1 MSKIARSWMLTK
13 QSFAVLAGDKR
24 LALFPVM
31 SAAAAIL
38 VSLTFAIPLF
48 TSGAAGA
55 IQNGQA
61 SIAQYLVLFLFYFA
75 NYFVVV
81 YFNCALVACANICL
95 SGGHA
100 TLGDGLRAANQR
112 LGRIL
117 MWAAVAATVG
127 LILRVL
133 EERAE
138 KLGKI
143 VVWLLGTTWTLIT
156 YFIVP
161 VLVFEDLDVIESVK
175 RSTQLFKQTWGEE
188 FVAGFSFG
196 LIWLVALLPGIALA
210 IAGFMVHPATGIAVM
225 VLYVVLLSVVAAA
238 VKSIFTVALYRYAAQ
253 QQVPAGFS
261 PELVQGA
268 FGGSKG
274 FAAGAGR

>member
-1 MSKIARSWMLTK
+1 MSKFSRSWMLVK
-13 QSFAVLAGDKR
+13 QSFAVLAADKR
-24 LALFPVM
+24 LVLFPVL
-31 SAAAAIL
+31 SAVAAIV
-38 VSLTFAIPLF
+38 VSLSFAIPLF
-48 TSGAAGA
+48 TSGAARA
-55 IQNGQA
+55 FQNGQA
-61 SIAQYLVLFLFYFA
+61 TPAEYVVLFLFYFA

-81 YFNCALVACANICL
+81 YFNCALVACASICL

-100 TLGDGLRAANQR
+100 TLTDGLRAANQR

-127 LILRVL
+127 LLLRML
-133 EERAE
+133 EERAQ

-175 RSTQLFKQTWGEE
+175 RSAHLLKQTWGEE

-210 IAGFMVHPATGIAVM
+210 AAGFMVHPLLGAAVL
-225 VLYVVLLSVVAAA
+225 VVYGVVLAAVAAA

-253 QQVPAGFS
+253 QQVPPGFS

-268 FGGSKG
+268 FGGSKAW
-274 FAAGAGR
+274 AAGAGQ

>member
-1 MSKIARSWMLTK
+1 MGKFSRSWMLVK
-13 QSFAVLAGDKR
+13 QSFAVLAADKR
-24 LALFPVM
+24 LVLFPVM
-31 SAAAAIL
+31 SALAAIA
-38 VSLTFAIPLF
+38 VSLSFAIPLF
-48 TSGAAGA
+48 TSGAATS
-55 IQNGQA
+55 IQNGQGTA
-61 SIAQYLVLFLFYFA
+61 AQYVVLFLFYFA

-81 YFNCALVACANICL
+81 YFNCALVACASICL

-100 TLGDGLRAANQR
+100 TLTDGLRAANQR

-127 LILRVL
+127 LLLRML
-133 EERAE
+133 EERAQ

-161 VLVFEDLDVIESVK
+161 VLVFEDHDVIESVK
-175 RSTQLFKQTWGEE
+175 RSAQLFKQTWGEE
-188 FVAGFSFG
+188 FAAGFSFT
-196 LIWLVALLPGIALA
+196 LIWLVALLPGLALA
-210 IAGFMVHPATGIAVM
+210 AAGWMVHPLAGIAVF
-225 VLYVVLLSVVAAA
+225 VLYMVALASVAAA

-253 QQVPAGFS
+253 QQVPNGFS

-268 FGGSKG
+268 FGSSRG

>member
-1 MSKIARSWMLTK
+1 MSKFSRSWMLVK
-13 QSFAVLAGDKR
+13 QSFAVLAADKR
-24 LALFPVM
+24 LVLFPVL
-31 SAAAAIL
+31 SAVAAIV
-38 VSLTFAIPLF
+38 VSLSFAIPLF
-48 TSGAAGA
+48 TSGAATA
-55 IQNGQA
+55 FQNGQA
-61 SIAQYLVLFLFYFA
+61 TPTEYVVLFLFYFA

-81 YFNCALVACANICL
+81 YFNCALVACASICL

-100 TLGDGLRAANQR
+100 TLADGLRAANQR

-127 LILRVL
+127 LLLRML
-133 EERAE
+133 EERAQ

-175 RSTQLFKQTWGEE
+175 RSAHLLKQTWGEE

-210 IAGFMVHPATGIAVM
+210 AAGFMVHPLLGAAVL
-225 VLYVVLLSVVAAA
+225 VVYGVVLAAVAAA

-253 QQVPAGFS
+253 QQVPPGFS

-268 FGGSKG
+268 FGGSKAW
-274 FAAGAGR
+274 AAGAGQ

>member
-1 MSKIARSWMLTK
+1 MLSKFSRSWALIK

-24 LALFPVM
+24 LLLFPVL
-31 SAAAAIL
+31 SAVAAVV
-38 VSLTFAIPLF
+38 VSVSFAIPLW
-48 TSGAAGA
+48 TSGAAQA
-55 IQNGQA
+55 MQQGQGTTM
-61 SIAQYLVLFLFYFA
+61 QYAVLFLFYVA

-100 TLGDGLRAANQR
+100 TLTDGLRAANQR

-117 MWAAVAATVG
+117 LWAAVAATVG

-133 EERAE
+133 EDRAQ

-156 YFIVP
+156 YFIIP
-161 VLVFEDLDVIESVK
+161 VLVFEDLDVIDSVK
-175 RSTQLFKQTWGEE
+175 RSAQLFKQTWGEE
-188 FVAGFSFG
+188 FAGSFSFG
-196 LIWLVALLPGIALA
+196 LIWLVALLPGVAL
-210 IAGFMVHPATGIAVM
+210 GVVGWSVHPLLGAALF
-225 VLYVVLLSVVAAA
+225 VLYFLVLAAVAAA
-238 VKSIFTVALYRYAAQ
+238 LRSIFTVALYRYASQ
-253 QQVPAGFS
+253 GQIPNGFS

-268 FGGSKG
+268 FSGRG
-274 FAAGAGR
+274 FAAGAGQ